1 MPDNPRIEE
10 LRRRVQKEP
19 ASIAFAQLAEE
30 YRRAGQYEHSVQ
42 VCQTGLAMHPAYLS
56 ARVTLGRS
64 LLELGR
70 LDAAQEELEFVL
82 THAPENLTATR
93 CLGEIH
99 QRQGALE
106 QALARYQVALELA
119 PNDPELEQ
127 TVGDLAQQVSASQ
140 TAPFER
146 ARSLAE
152 DLTPSQEDQDAV
164 PAAAEPQYDR
174 SSATAPIDVG
184 RARALAT
191 MAALGQWLA
200 AIHVSR
206 AQRHA

>member
-1 MPDNPRIEE
+1 MHNSRIEE
-10 LRRRVQKEP
+10 LRRRVQREP

-30 YRRAGQYEHSVQ
+30 YRRTGRYEESVD
-42 VCQTGLAMHPAYLS
+42 VCQAGLAKHPAYLS

-64 LLELGR
+64 LFELGR
-70 LDAAQEELEFVL
+70 LDEAQEALEHVL

-99 QRQGALE
+99 LRQGALE
-106 QALARYQVALELA
+106 EALARYQVALELA

-127 TVGDLAQQVSASQ
+127 TVADLTQQVSACPTTPSEQ
-140 TAPFER
+140 GPF
-146 ARSLAE
+146 LAE
-152 DLTPSQEDQDAV
+152 DLTLAQADQDAV
-164 PAAAEPQYDR
+164 PAAVEPHYD
-174 SSATAPIDVG
+174 SPPATEPIDVG

-191 MAALGQWLA
+191 MAALEQWLA
-200 AIHVSR
+200 AIHVTR